1 MTALSQEADELA
13 MNLEVV
19 RLEVLGSDGQRQG
32 IEVVIDTVFNGSL
45 TLPAH
50 MIAVLELPLVG
61 QRRATLADGSQIV
74 LDMYLARMLWHD
86 GREREVL
93 ILQAEGG
100 PLVGMELLHSN
111 RVVINVV
118 DEGEVIID
126 AMP

>member
-1 MTALSQEADELA
+1 MTALSQKADELA

-32 IEVVIDTVFNGSL
+32 IEVVIDKVFNGSL

>member
-1 MTALSQEADELA
+1 MISGTVTSDREA
-13 MNLEVV
+13 VV

-32 IEVVIDTVFNGSL
+32 IEVVIDTVSKGSL

-74 LDMYLARMLWHD
+74 LDMYLARMLWHE

>member
-1 MTALSQEADELA
+1 MTALSQKADELA

-32 IEVVIDTVFNGSL
+32 IEVVIDTVFNDSL

>member
-1 MTALSQEADELA
+1 VSK
-13 MNLEVV
+13 
-19 RLEVLGSDGQRQG
+19 
-32 IEVVIDTVFNGSL
+32 GSL

-74 LDMYLARMLWHD
+74 LDMYLARMLWHE

>member
-1 MTALSQEADELA
+1 
-13 MNLEVV
+13 
-19 RLEVLGSDGQRQG
+19 
-32 IEVVIDTVFNGSL
+32 VIDTVSNGSL

-74 LDMYLARMLWHD
+74 LDMYLSRMLWHE

>member
-1 MTALSQEADELA
+1 VISGTVTSDREA
-13 MNLEVV
+13 VV

-32 IEVVIDTVFNGSL
+32 IEVVIDTVSKGSL

-74 LDMYLARMLWHD
+74 LDMYLARMLWHE

>member
-1 MTALSQEADELA
+1 MTALSQKVDELA

-32 IEVVIDTVFNGSL
+32 LEVVIDTVFNGSL

>member
-1 MTALSQEADELA
+1 MTALSQKADELA

>member
-1 MTALSQEADELA
+1 M
-13 MNLEVV
+13 
-19 RLEVLGSDGQRQG
+19 
-32 IEVVIDTVFNGSL
+32 IDTVSNGSL

-74 LDMYLARMLWHD
+74 LDMYLSRMLWHE